1 MGTIQLKKWQFKG
14 GNNPRSYGKWYA
26 KVDHYSTVSTKELS
40 RLAAEDSHVD
50 PSEVEYIIGAIVKQ
64 IKELTLMGHTIE
76 IPQIGT
82 ISVSAD
88 GSTADDYNDV
98 RCDSLIREIRL
109 NLRVN
114 DSLRNELKHVTL
126 RLK

>member
-1 MGTIQLKKWQFKG
+1 MGMIQLKKWQFKG
-14 GNNPRSYGKWYA
+14 GNNPSSYGKWYA

-50 PSEVEYIIGAIVKQ
+50 PAEVEYIIGALVKQ
-64 IKELTLMGHTIE
+64 VKELTLMGHTIE

-82 ISVSAD
+82 LSVSAD
-88 GSTADDYNDV
+88 GITVADYDDV
-98 RCDSLIREIRL
+98 RCDSLIREIKL
-109 NLRVN
+109 NLRICN
-114 DSLRNELKHVTL
+114 SLRDELKRATL